1 MNANINDLENNETQT
16 QNPFI
21 SLWKEHLD
29 EARLQI
35 SDSQPLWSVG
45 HLTKINGLVME
56 AKGLKIPLGG
66 SCLIYP
72 EEGNPVEAEVVG
84 FEGDQLYLMPSE
96 EVSGLAPGSK
106 VEPFENPAS
115 PFKLGS

>member
-1 MNANINDLENNETQT
+1 MENNETQT

-45 HLTKINGLVME
+45 QKKKINGLVME
-56 AKGLKIPLGG
+56 AKGLKMLRRNDKCPNMMLWW
-66 SCLIYP
+66 
-72 EEGNPVEAEVVG
+72 
-84 FEGDQLYLMPSE
+84 
-96 EVSGLAPGSK
+96 
-106 VEPFENPAS
+106 
-115 PFKLGS
+115 